1 MLLRGSEQAQ
11 TRKLCI
17 AGAIAL
23 TCIALVTAVVV
34 ANPFS
39 HFQKKGVALAIDTP
53 YVGQGVATG
62 SAVVLRGVKV
72 GEVTTVSSLSGGGV
86 RIDVDLQPEPAKG
99 LTDAMTFDFRSIN
112 YFGVTGINLI
122 PNEGGRPL
130 RDGMRLKSAPK
141 GNFTLQALIFRL
153 GEISGGVLTP
163 QLIQVVDRATR
174 YIDGLNPLIETM
186 TIAIQAVDAVQTV
199 SSAQLLSNTTE
210 VADPFPDFVDS
221 LSETGHRYI
230 HPDEISAY
238 HTSIQQLSDEGFER
252 ERLILKYAAENVFG
266 DAGKLLS
273 GNIPDLLPLID
284 SIKPLT
290 DVVPGLIQPEGVA
303 HMLTE
308 ARSRLEQ
315 MYQGTPEQRA
325 LQVRV
330 VLDGLPGVAAP
341 LGVAGGG

>member
-1 MLLRGSEQAQ
+1 M
-11 TRKLCI
+11 T
-17 AGAIAL
+17 
-23 TCIALVTAVVV
+23 
-34 ANPFS
+34 
-39 HFQKKGVALAIDTP
+39 IDTP

-62 SAVVLRGVKV
+62 SAVVLHGVKV

-86 RIDVDLQPEPAKG
+86 RIGVDLQPEPAKG
-99 LTDAMTFDFRSIN
+99 LTNAMTFDFRSVN
-112 YFGVTGINLI
+112 YFGVTGINVI
-122 PNEGGRPL
+122 PNQGGRPL
-130 RDGMRLKSAPK
+130 RNGMRLKSAPK
-141 GNFTLQALIFRL
+141 GNFTLQALISRL

-174 YIDGLNPLIETM
+174 YVDGLNSLIETM
-186 TIAIQAVDAVQTV
+186 TISIQAVDAVQTV
-199 SSAQLLSNTTE
+199 RTAQLLSNTTE
-210 VADPFPDFVDS
+210 VADPFPGFVDS

-230 HPDEISAY
+230 HPDDISAY
-238 HTSIQQLSDEGFER
+238 HTSIQQLSDKGFER

-273 GNIPDLLPLID
+273 GNVPDLLPLID
-284 SIKPLT
+284 SIRPLT

-308 ARSRLEQ
+308 ARNRLEQ

-325 LQVRV
+325 LRVRV

-341 LGVAGGG
+341 LGMAGGQ